1 MKLCLTDCI
10 CPGGGCQMESCVN
23 NCVDD
28 HGDITPPLCIETA
41 ALAPSA
47 RDGLTPTAICIR
59 DFLEMNALTP
69 YVCERGAGYACCTN
83 DVESVHQAGLG
94 ECTKDLKITEK
105 VDKNDASSED
115 NSRRGN
121 TARGISIGVASGIIL
136 CICVLLMIFCW
147 KFNFRRS
154 RNAQWTFSGEKYVR
168 H

>member
-1 MKLCLTDCI
+1 
-10 CPGGGCQMESCVN
+10 MESCVN
-23 NCVDD
+23 KCVDD

-47 RDGLTPTAICIR
+47 RDGLTPTEICIR

-94 ECTKDLKITEK
+94 ECAKDLKITEK

-115 NSRRGN
+115 NSRREN
-121 TARGISIGVASGIIL
+121 ENRFHPKIE
-136 CICVLLMIFCW
+136 
-147 KFNFRRS
+147 
-154 RNAQWTFSGEKYVR
+154 EKYFPADTESKIER
-168 H
+168 DSPPLLLLNESILFP